1 MDEANTRHIFYL
13 YQPIKNNDL
22 SNCLLL
28 TLLSILSMKSCC
40 SAVLLSDTEQKLSI
54 FSSKGRSKREIII
67 SIISTGV
74 LHLNSLALMLFSF
87 YTSDTIST
95 QLQDLKRKL
104 NVLQRLTRKLFRFC
118 FFIGTLVAYTIK
130 SIIMSLWWFVGSKC
144 AGIFFVIILLSFSSG
159 YNTIFVW
166 YFDLIQNIIVQTV
179 LIILISLTYSIH
191 EMFIFCF
198 LIFSPR
204 KPDGELLLLLWLLLL
219 LTFSS
224 VLSNAGVDEEV
235 NLAEEKKKIVI
246 IYLAN

>member
-1 MDEANTRHIFYL
+1 MDEANTHHIFYL

-54 FSSKGRSKREIII
+54 SSSKGRSKPEIII

-74 LHLNSLALMLFSF
+74 LRLNSLALMLLSF

-104 NVLQRLTRKLFRFC
+104 HVLQRLTRKLFRFC

-130 SIIMSLWWFVGSKC
+130 SIIILYDDLLAANALEYF
-144 AGIFFVIILLSFSSG
+144 LLS
-159 YNTIFVW
+159 
-166 YFDLIQNIIVQTV
+166 YF
-179 LIILISLTYSIH
+179 
-191 EMFIFCF
+191 
-198 LIFSPR
+198 
-204 KPDGELLLLLWLLLL
+204 
-219 LTFSS
+219 
-224 VLSNAGVDEEV
+224 
-235 NLAEEKKKIVI
+235 
-246 IYLAN
+246 